1 MSYRNLASVE
11 LPPSYFIEPTHDEIR
26 PKIDLFL
33 TKSKAQDEAE
43 EREEFWNEIKKE
55 AAFLALSYE
64 LEIKA
69 REEREARATRKAIE
83 IKEAKEAKEAKEREE
98 FWNKI
103 KREATRLALID
114 KTRETKETK
123 ETREA
128 REAREAKER
137 EEFWNNIKTE
147 AASYASIMEE
157 RDNAYKEKSRELFNR
172 IHELSKKKP
181 YDYTTKAGYKR
192 KSKHYKSKHYK
203 SKHKRYKNT
212 NRNTNRKK
220 NTQFRRTIRR
230 LNKKTKNM

>member
-11 LPPSYFIEPTHDEIR
+11 LPPSYFIEPTHDEII

-83 IKEAKEAKEAKEREE
+83 IKETKEAKEAKEIEE

-103 KREATRLALID
+103 KRQATRLALID

-128 REAREAKER
+128 REAKEI

-147 AASYASIMEE
+147 AAYYASIMEE
-157 RDNAYKEKSRELFNR
+157 RDNAYKEKGRELFNR

-181 YDYTTKAGYKR
+181 YDYKTTAGYKR
-192 KSKHYKSKHYK
+192 KSKHYKSKHYNYK
-203 SKHKRYKNT
+203 SKHYK
-212 NRNTNRKK
+212 NTNRKK

>member
-114 KTRETKETK
+114 ETRETRETKETK
-123 ETREA
+123 EA

-137 EEFWNNIKTE
+137 EEFWNNIKSE

-157 RDNAYKEKSRELFNR
+157 RDNAYKEKGRELFNR

-181 YDYTTKAGYKR
+181 YDYKITAGYKR

-203 SKHKRYKNT
+203 
-212 NRNTNRKK
+212 NTNRKK
-220 NTQFRRTIRR
+220 NRQFRRTIRR
-230 LNKKTKNM
+230 LRKKF